1 MSELTNYNAAIY
13 VRLSKEDEDASDG
26 RKNESNSI
34 TNQKQLILDYLQD
47 KPEINIV
54 SVRIDDG
61 YTGTNYDRPA
71 FQLMMN
77 DIKAGTVNCVVVK
90 DLSRF
95 GREYINAGKYIDRL
109 FPFYGVRLIA
119 INDNID
125 TVTRDYAD
133 DFSITLKNLMNDNY
147 CRDISM
153 KIRSQFQVRR
163 KNGEYL
169 GAFAPYGYMKSED
182 DHTKLEIDPYAA
194 GVIQDIF
201 RWKIEG
207 MSQAAI
213 AKRLTEQRVLAPL
226 EYKRSMGSRLKCSFQ
241 KHAKVEWTAVGVGRM
256 PRCWHRFRKATA
268 MLRIAIRRWFEMAR
282 TSKKNI
288 VAPVKSPPTPKTEY
302 SAALYARISV
312 EDERKREAD
321 TIGNQ
326 IQLLRD
332 FAGEDPDIS
341 VFDVYC
347 DDDVSG
353 TDFQRPEFSRMM
365 NDIRDGKVNCVIVK
379 DLSRLGRNHLES
391 GEFIEMVFPYLN
403 VRFISIT
410 DRFDSLYKQADI
422 SVQIKNLLNER
433 YAKDVSKKIC
443 SVMESMQ
450 KQGKYVGSKAPYGYL
465 RDPMDKHHLVIDPEA
480 APIVRELFEMV
491 AEGCTLHYAAVTM
504 NDRGIPSP
512 GRHNFNLGL
521 VKSDKF
527 KNSLWYQQTVRKILI
542 DRTYLGWTIGG
553 KYRSDF
559 YSSGEK
565 KSKAVPKEDWIITKG
580 THEPIVSEGLF
591 DCVQKYFDDL
601 KHTAGAATKYN
612 CKSKQASIFKG
623 HLRCGECGKAM
634 FLRAKKNN
642 GKTTWWYYCTLH
654 ENYNSSYCPKKAVKK
669 EELESSVLR
678 LIKVQMQLFTDAQA
692 IVASLN
698 QREKNKSRYRI
709 FQEQIRSVMARIDL
723 YGERKATL
731 YRSFKEGILSEQEY
745 IAEANACATKAD
757 ELRIFAHELEKEA
770 QKYSPEY
777 KGSIYWTELIKEYG
791 NRTELDAAMV
801 DALIDEVVLFNDGHY
816 EVKLKYRDEMEEL
829 LLNAAL
835 WQKEAQRYA

>member
-241 KHAKVEWTAVGVGRM
+241 KHAKVEWTAVGVGRILSNRVYTGTM
-256 PRCWHRFRKATA
+256 IQAFAQ
-268 MLRIAIRRWFEMAR
+268 
-282 TSKKNI
+282 
-288 VAPVKSPPTPKTEY
+288 
-302 SAALYARISV
+302 
-312 EDERKREAD
+312 
-321 TIGNQ
+321 GQ
-326 IQLLRD
+326 I
-332 FAGEDPDIS
+332 
-341 VFDVYC
+341 
-347 DDDVSG
+347 
-353 TDFQRPEFSRMM
+353 T
-365 NDIRDGKVNCVIVK
+365 
-379 DLSRLGRNHLES
+379 
-391 GEFIEMVFPYLN
+391 
-403 VRFISIT
+403 
-410 DRFDSLYKQADI
+410 
-422 SVQIKNLLNER
+422 
-433 YAKDVSKKIC
+433 
-443 SVMESMQ
+443 
-450 KQGKYVGSKAPYGYL
+450 
-465 RDPMDKHHLVIDPEA
+465 
-480 APIVRELFEMV
+480 
-491 AEGCTLHYAAVTM
+491 
-504 NDRGIPSP
+504 
-512 GRHNFNLGL
+512 
-521 VKSDKF
+521 
-527 KNSLWYQQTVRKILI
+527 
-542 DRTYLGWTIGG
+542 
-553 KYRSDF
+553 
-559 YSSGEK
+559 
-565 KSKAVPKEDWIITKG
+565 
-580 THEPIVSEGLF
+580 
-591 DCVQKYFDDL
+591 
-601 KHTAGAATKYN
+601 
-612 CKSKQASIFKG
+612 KSKQW
-623 HLRCGECGKAM
+623 L
-634 FLRAKKNN
+634 
-642 GKTTWWYYCTLH
+642 
-654 ENYNSSYCPKKAVKK
+654 
-669 EELESSVLR
+669 
-678 LIKVQMQLFTDAQA
+678 
-692 IVASLN
+692 
-698 QREKNKSRYRI
+698 
-709 FQEQIRSVMARIDL
+709 
-723 YGERKATL
+723 
-731 YRSFKEGILSEQEY
+731 
-745 IAEANACATKAD
+745 
-757 ELRIFAHELEKEA
+757 
-770 QKYSPEY
+770 
-777 KGSIYWTELIKEYG
+777 
-791 NRTELDAAMV
+791 
-801 DALIDEVVLFNDGHY
+801 
-816 EVKLKYRDEMEEL
+816 
-829 LLNAAL
+829 
-835 WQKEAQRYA
+835 

>member
-1 MSELTNYNAAIY
+1 
-13 VRLSKEDEDASDG
+13 
-26 RKNESNSI
+26 
-34 TNQKQLILDYLQD
+34 
-47 KPEINIV
+47 
-54 SVRIDDG
+54 
-61 YTGTNYDRPA
+61 
-71 FQLMMN
+71 
-77 DIKAGTVNCVVVK
+77 
-90 DLSRF
+90 
-95 GREYINAGKYIDRL
+95 
-109 FPFYGVRLIA
+109 
-119 INDNID
+119 
-125 TVTRDYAD
+125 
-133 DFSITLKNLMNDNY
+133 
-147 CRDISM
+147 
-153 KIRSQFQVRR
+153 
-163 KNGEYL
+163 
-169 GAFAPYGYMKSED
+169 
-182 DHTKLEIDPYAA
+182 
-194 GVIQDIF
+194 
-201 RWKIEG
+201 
-207 MSQAAI
+207 
-213 AKRLTEQRVLAPL
+213 
-226 EYKRSMGSRLKCSFQ
+226 
-241 KHAKVEWTAVGVGRM
+241 
-256 PRCWHRFRKATA
+256 
-268 MLRIAIRRWFEMAR
+268 MAR
-282 TSKKNI
+282 TSRKNAEA
-288 VAPVKSPPTPKTEY
+288 VVKTQSAPKTEY

-312 EDERKREAD
+312 ENERKREAD

-332 FAGEDPDIS
+332 FAGEDPNIS
-341 VFDVYC
+341 VYDVYC

-422 SVQIKNLLNER
+422 SIQVKNLLNER

-450 KQGKYVGSKAPYGYL
+450 KQGKFVGSKAPYGYL

-480 APIVRELFEMV
+480 APIVRALFEMV
-491 AEGCTLHYAAVTM
+491 AGGCTPHYAAVTM

-512 GRHNFNLGL
+512 GRHNFDLGL

-527 KNSLWYQQTVRKILI
+527 KNSLWYQQTVRKILL

-559 YSSGEK
+559 YRSGEK

-580 THEPIVSEGLF
+580 THEPIISAELF
-591 DCVQKYFDDL
+591 DRVQKYFEEL
-601 KHTAGAATKYN
+601 KHTTGSATKYH

-634 FLRAKKNN
+634 FLRAKKNR

-669 EELESSVLR
+669 EELEAAVLR
-678 LIKVQMQLFTDAQA
+678 IIKRQMQLLIDAQSL
-692 IVASLN
+692 IASLN
-698 QREKNKSRYRI
+698 QRERNKSRYRI
-709 FQEQIRSVMARIDL
+709 FQEQIRNVTAKIAL
-723 YGERKATL
+723 YGERKAVL
-731 YRSFKEGILSEQEY
+731 YSNFKDGILSKQEY
-745 IAEANACATKAD
+745 IVEANACATKAD

-770 QKYSPEY
+770 RKYSPEY
-777 KGSIYWTELIKEYG
+777 KGSDRWTHLIEEYG
-791 NRTELDAAMV
+791 TCAELNAAMV
-801 DALIDEVVLFNDGHY
+801 DALIDEIVLFNDGHY
-816 EVKLKYRDEMEEL
+816 EVKLNYRDEMEEI

>member
-1 MSELTNYNAAIY
+1 
-13 VRLSKEDEDASDG
+13 
-26 RKNESNSI
+26 
-34 TNQKQLILDYLQD
+34 
-47 KPEINIV
+47 
-54 SVRIDDG
+54 
-61 YTGTNYDRPA
+61 
-71 FQLMMN
+71 
-77 DIKAGTVNCVVVK
+77 
-90 DLSRF
+90 
-95 GREYINAGKYIDRL
+95 
-109 FPFYGVRLIA
+109 
-119 INDNID
+119 
-125 TVTRDYAD
+125 
-133 DFSITLKNLMNDNY
+133 
-147 CRDISM
+147 
-153 KIRSQFQVRR
+153 
-163 KNGEYL
+163 
-169 GAFAPYGYMKSED
+169 
-182 DHTKLEIDPYAA
+182 
-194 GVIQDIF
+194 
-201 RWKIEG
+201 
-207 MSQAAI
+207 
-213 AKRLTEQRVLAPL
+213 
-226 EYKRSMGSRLKCSFQ
+226 
-241 KHAKVEWTAVGVGRM
+241 M
-256 PRCWHRFRKATA
+256 PQMARG
-268 MLRIAIRRWFEMAR
+268 RWFDMAR
-282 TSKKNI
+282 TSRKNAGA
-288 VAPVKSPPTPKTEY
+288 VVKTQSSPETEY

-312 EDERKREAD
+312 ENERKREAD

-332 FAGEDPDIS
+332 FAGEDSDIS

-422 SVQIKNLLNER
+422 SVQVKNLLNER

-450 KQGKYVGSKAPYGYL
+450 KQGKFVGSKAPYGYL

-491 AEGCTLHYAAVTM
+491 AGGCTLHYAAVTM

-512 GRHNFNLGL
+512 GRHNFDLGL

-542 DRTYLGWTIGG
+542 DKTYLGWMIGG
-553 KYRSDF
+553 KYRSAF
-559 YSSGEK
+559 HRSGDK

-580 THEPIVSEGLF
+580 THEPIISEELF
-591 DCVQKYFDDL
+591 ERVQKYFEEL
-601 KHTAGAATKYN
+601 KHTTGSATKYN

-634 FLRAKKNN
+634 FLRAKKNH

-669 EELESSVLR
+669 EELEAAILR
-678 LIKVQMQLFTDAQA
+678 IIKSQMQLFIDAQSL
-692 IVASLN
+692 VASLN
-698 QREKNKSRYRI
+698 QRERNKSRYRI
-709 FQEQIRSVMARIDL
+709 FQEQIRNVTAKIDL
-723 YGERKATL
+723 YGERKAAL
-731 YRSFKEGILSEQEY
+731 YSNFKDGILSEQEY
-745 IAEANACATKAD
+745 IVEANACATKAD

-770 QKYSPEY
+770 RKYSPEY
-777 KGSIYWTELIKEYG
+777 KGGDRWVHLIEEYG
-791 NRTELDAAMV
+791 DCAELNAAMV
-801 DALIDEVVLFNDGHY
+801 DALIDEIVLFNDGHY

>member
-1 MSELTNYNAAIY
+1 
-13 VRLSKEDEDASDG
+13 
-26 RKNESNSI
+26 
-34 TNQKQLILDYLQD
+34 
-47 KPEINIV
+47 
-54 SVRIDDG
+54 
-61 YTGTNYDRPA
+61 
-71 FQLMMN
+71 
-77 DIKAGTVNCVVVK
+77 
-90 DLSRF
+90 
-95 GREYINAGKYIDRL
+95 
-109 FPFYGVRLIA
+109 
-119 INDNID
+119 
-125 TVTRDYAD
+125 
-133 DFSITLKNLMNDNY
+133 
-147 CRDISM
+147 
-153 KIRSQFQVRR
+153 
-163 KNGEYL
+163 
-169 GAFAPYGYMKSED
+169 
-182 DHTKLEIDPYAA
+182 
-194 GVIQDIF
+194 
-201 RWKIEG
+201 
-207 MSQAAI
+207 
-213 AKRLTEQRVLAPL
+213 
-226 EYKRSMGSRLKCSFQ
+226 
-241 KHAKVEWTAVGVGRM
+241 
-256 PRCWHRFRKATA
+256 
-268 MLRIAIRRWFEMAR
+268 MAR
-282 TSKKNI
+282 TSRKNI
-288 VAPVKSPPTPKTEY
+288 VAPVKSPPTPKSEY

-379 DLSRLGRNHLES
+379 DLSRLSRNHLES

-777 KGSIYWTELIKEYG
+777 KGSTYWTELIKEYG

>member
-1 MSELTNYNAAIY
+1 
-13 VRLSKEDEDASDG
+13 
-26 RKNESNSI
+26 
-34 TNQKQLILDYLQD
+34 
-47 KPEINIV
+47 
-54 SVRIDDG
+54 
-61 YTGTNYDRPA
+61 
-71 FQLMMN
+71 
-77 DIKAGTVNCVVVK
+77 
-90 DLSRF
+90 
-95 GREYINAGKYIDRL
+95 
-109 FPFYGVRLIA
+109 
-119 INDNID
+119 
-125 TVTRDYAD
+125 
-133 DFSITLKNLMNDNY
+133 
-147 CRDISM
+147 
-153 KIRSQFQVRR
+153 
-163 KNGEYL
+163 
-169 GAFAPYGYMKSED
+169 
-182 DHTKLEIDPYAA
+182 
-194 GVIQDIF
+194 
-201 RWKIEG
+201 
-207 MSQAAI
+207 
-213 AKRLTEQRVLAPL
+213 
-226 EYKRSMGSRLKCSFQ
+226 
-241 KHAKVEWTAVGVGRM
+241 
-256 PRCWHRFRKATA
+256 
-268 MLRIAIRRWFEMAR
+268 
-282 TSKKNI
+282 
-288 VAPVKSPPTPKTEY
+288 
-302 SAALYARISV
+302 
-312 EDERKREAD
+312 
-321 TIGNQ
+321 
-326 IQLLRD
+326 
-332 FAGEDPDIS
+332 
-341 VFDVYC
+341 
-347 DDDVSG
+347 
-353 TDFQRPEFSRMM
+353 MM

-612 CKSKQASIFKG
+612 CKSKQTSIFKG

-791 NRTELDAAMV
+791 NHTELDAAMV